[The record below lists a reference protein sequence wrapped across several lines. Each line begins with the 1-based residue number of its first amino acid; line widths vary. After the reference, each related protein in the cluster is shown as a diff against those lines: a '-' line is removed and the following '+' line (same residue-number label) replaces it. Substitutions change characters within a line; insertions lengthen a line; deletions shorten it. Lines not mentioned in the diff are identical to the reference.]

1 MNKKIL
7 AGIVSL
13 FVCCGLCVLIGCTGN
28 GQKIAI
34 KYGTKT
40 ETTKT
45 LTLTNTTG
53 QDITGV
59 TVQLVGDTA
68 SKELEASGND
78 VWSNESTAEI
88 YLDEAAGSSANT
100 QSGDIKLRAAYNI
113 TMLLKD
119 GTPITVHN
127 LTQAGVEDYKD
138 AKLRINDADKVA
150 YIEYTDPTGAT
161 ASTLASEQQILADQK
176 AAAEAE
182 RAKRD
187 TSLSGSGGYAGSGWS
202 SQGTDDC
209 TGGNIKLR

>member
-1 MNKKIL
+1 MKKKIL
-7 AGIVSL
+7 SGIVSI
-13 FVCCGLCVLIGCTGN
+13 FVCCGLCILVSCAN
-28 GQKIAI
+28 NDQKVGM
-34 KYGTKT
+34 KYGTQT

-53 QDITGV
+53 QDITAV
-59 TVQLVGDTA
+59 NVQLVGDSA
-68 SKELEASGND
+68 SKEMQASGDD
-78 VWSNESTAEI
+78 VWANESTVEI

-100 QSGDIKLRAAYNI
+100 QSGDIKLRSAYNI

-119 GTPITVHN
+119 GTSITIHN

-138 AKLRINDADKVA
+138 AKLCINNADKVA

-161 ASTLASEQQILADQK
+161 ASTLVSEQQILADQK

-182 RAKRD
+182 RAKQD
-187 TSLSGSGGYAGSGWS
+187 TSQSGSGGYAGSS
-202 SQGTDDC
+202 SAGQSTDDC